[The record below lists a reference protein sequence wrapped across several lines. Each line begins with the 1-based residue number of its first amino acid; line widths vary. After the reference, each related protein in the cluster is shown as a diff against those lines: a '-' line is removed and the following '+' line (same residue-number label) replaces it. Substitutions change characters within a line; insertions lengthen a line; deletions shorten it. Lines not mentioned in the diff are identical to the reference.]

1 MRRIALFVV
10 LFLGSSQ
17 VLLNAQ
23 DFKVF
28 ERTVQF
34 HGFASQGFIYTSDNN
49 WLTMGT
55 ASGSGAMTD
64 MDVGR
69 VMAKL
74 VGRQVVAGQLHGVKA
89 RLAVCPAGDH
99 NRQRWILM
107 SVL

>member
-1 MRRIALFVV
+1 MLQLLVGAVAGHVASFPAGPREYGHLVNILEQ
-10 LFLGSSQ
+10 LG
-17 VLLNAQ
+17 A
-23 DFKVF
+23 
-28 ERTVQF
+28 
-34 HGFASQGFIYTSDNN
+34 
-49 WLTMGT
+49 
-55 ASGSGAMTD
+55 SGAMTD